1 LYLPLVLDLQWSV
14 GPALVC
20 YSGYLVLSMCYPPFL
35 EILKMDR
42 KGNLK
47 YRYYQMSCGKI
58 YLLFF

>member
-1 LYLPLVLDLQWSV
+1 
-14 GPALVC
+14 
-20 YSGYLVLSMCYPPFL
+20 MCYPPFL